1 MIIDALLLLYGGFM
15 ITFRI
20 ECDWYYKLIG
30 VFFLLWGISKV
41 RVIGHNYYSKQ
52 GIYVANNWW
61 RKIVAKFFVL

>member
-1 MIIDALLLLYGGFM
+1 MIIDALLLLYGGYM

-52 GIYVANNWW
+52 GFVATNWW